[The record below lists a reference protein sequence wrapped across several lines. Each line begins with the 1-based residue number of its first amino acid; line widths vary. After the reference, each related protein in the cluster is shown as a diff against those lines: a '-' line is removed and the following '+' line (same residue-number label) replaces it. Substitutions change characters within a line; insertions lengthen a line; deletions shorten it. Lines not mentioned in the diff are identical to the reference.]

1 MDKIDKILKKMN
13 DKNKIKNAELINAE
27 NDYKLIDQNRKI
39 DKLKQEAK
47 NDFWIKVK
55 GYLILAY
62 VVLGTISTISISI
75 AGGMDEYKNKFIF
88 GLAVFTVQTGLFLLT
103 MNETVIKKNYPDYV
117 WILKVLQLGLLT
129 LSIKFNYNFFNP
141 SGEFNIFTLLLCI
154 CFDVT
159 ILKSVAISSD
169 FRQLNFHEKNNSFD
183 FENMSFLKMVWFNL
197 TAKYRMNTLR
207 AFNYNKA
214 QFNKIKAENKEI
226 ENNESS
232 LLEKDK
238 EILNNLEGDKQ
249 LVIENKE
256 PSKLLLMNDYKNK
269 NSEDINNSEN
279 KEALENKNAD
289 GEKDRELLL
298 NAIFENKNNDN
309 VCPSVN
315 TLTEIIGFTRNK
327 ISKIKKELVND
338 GILTTNGTRTIVNID
353 SLEKLKNN

>member
-1 MDKIDKILKKMN
+1 MDKIDRILNKMN
-13 DKNKIKNAELINAE
+13 NKNKIKNAKLIDAE
-27 NDYKLIDQNRKI
+27 NDYKLIDQNRRI

-103 MNETVIKKNYPDYV
+103 MNETIIKKNYPDYI
-117 WILKVLQLGLLT
+117 WILKVLQLGLLV
-129 LSIKFNYNFFNP
+129 LSIKFNYNFFTNH
-141 SGEFNIFTLLLCI
+141 SGEFNVFTLLLCI

-169 FRQLNFHEKNNSFD
+169 FRQLNFHKNNNFD
-183 FENMSFLKMVWFNL
+183 FENMGFLKMVWFNI
-197 TAKYRMNTLR
+197 TAKYRINTLR

-214 QFNKIKAENKEI
+214 QFNKIKTEI
-226 ENNESS
+226 EKIEDQENP

-238 EILNNLEGDKQ
+238 EILNNLEGDLEQ
-249 LVIENKE
+249 D
-256 PSKLLLMNDYKNK
+256 SKKLEASNLLLLDDYKK
-269 NSEDINNSEN
+269 SDSKKSMDSEN
-279 KEALENKNAD
+279 KKDLEYGNTD
-289 GEKDRELLL
+289 EEKDRELLL

-315 TLTEIIGFTRNK
+315 TLTEITGMTRNK
-327 ISKIKKELVND
+327 ISKIKKELVSD

-353 SLEKLKNN
+353 SLEKLKN